1 MAGEVMSDFS
11 VIIRH
16 PNFVRIS
23 AIIRTPFWSSY
34 WKHAHAD
41 VPFWTLL
48 DNVKKPLQIGD
59 KEEVFGAL
67 SELLRAIADATE
79 RLRYSV
85 EDIDWLVRTLD
96 EPNWTA
102 TIWLLL
108 AYGSAPDTLYSPSE
122 LAVVTEI
129 AESTWRKYASNGTVP
144 GAVKKGKQWLLPKS
158 VLIAQ
163 ELLSPAQADRIPA
176 LERDIIGEEEPVT
189 DVT

>member
-1 MAGEVMSDFS
+1 MSDFS
-11 VIIRH
+11 TIVKH

-34 WKHAHAD
+34 WKRAHAD
-41 VPFWTLL
+41 VPFWALL
-48 DNVKKPLQIGD
+48 DNVKKPLQIGN

-67 SELLRAIADATE
+67 SELLREIADATE

-96 EPNWTA
+96 ESHWQP

-108 AYGSAPDTLYSPSE
+108 AYGSAPDTLYVPSE
-122 LAVVTEI
+122 LAAVTEI

-163 ELLSPAQADRIPA
+163 ELLTPAQADRIPVF
-176 LERDIIGEEEPVT
+176 ERDVVEDEAPSDGT
-189 DVT
+189 